1 MTELTAQRS
10 PRIPTGSAP
19 SARAGR
25 RHRVLVGLE
34 LTTGASALVCGGLL
48 ALRPD
53 GSLLGL
59 PVRVLDGTP
68 FTDWRLPGFLLAAL
82 VGAGYLAAGTS
93 QRWRLPRSRETSV
106 LAGSGL
112 VLFEAVEWAWL
123 GFHPLQA
130 VFMGVGA
137 AVAVM
142 AVSVPG
148 SVDDANTSE
157 NAS

>member
-1 MTELTAQRS
+1 MTEPTTQRLTRV
-10 PRIPTGSAP
+10 PTGSGP
-19 SARAGR
+19 PERTDR
-25 RHRVLVGLE
+25 RHRVLVGVE

-68 FTDWRLPGFLLAAL
+68 FTDWQRPGLLLAGL
-82 VGAGYLAAGTS
+82 VGVGYLAAGTS
-93 QRWRLPRSRETSV
+93 QRWRLACSREMSV
-106 LAGSGL
+106 FAGSGL
-112 VLFEAVEWAWL
+112 ILFEAVEWAWL

-130 VFMGVGA
+130 LFMGVGA
-137 AVAVM
+137 AVAIM

-148 SVDDANTSE
+148 AVDDADTS
-157 NAS
+157 